1 MSGNTVRNK
10 EALMRNRPY
19 MMLMGAQL
27 ISDLGDWLLMLA
39 FITMVG
45 LRMNATPWE
54 ITMISLSMAVPMMLG
69 GPFGGYLSDR
79 VNRKLLMMI
88 SDVARF
94 AIVGALL
101 FADSLWQIYIIL
113 VLKGMMAVLF
123 SPAKSGK
130 VKELVPSFQMN
141 QAVSI
146 SSGIEQITKI
156 IGPALGGVLV
166 TLIGIKFCFVLDA
179 MSFLLSAVLLLGVP
193 GHAKSAGEEKMDALK
208 TDEKMSFWREMGAG
222 VQLIGSIPIL
232 AASVVTIFMMLMVV
246 TIADSQVVVLFRGI
260 PGVSE
265 NLLGWCMGASGLGTL
280 VAALIA
286 GKSKWNPL
294 AKMGLGTAI
303 TGVVFGLAAV
313 VITLAG
319 ASSWTY
325 AYAVLFASFFFAGFG
340 AGWTYIPFSALLQQR
355 TPVSLTGRVFG
366 AVNSLNSTA
375 VILGPVIGGAL
386 VTSYG
391 AVPAFI
397 ISGSLTAIIG
407 LLLLAGRRL
416 IERKD
421 ARTTASVAAL
431 VQGQAASGV

>member
-10 EALMRNRPY
+10 ETLMRNRPY

-39 FITMVG
+39 LITMVG

-54 ITMISLSMAVPMMLG
+54 ITMISLCMAVPMMIG

-88 SDVARF
+88 SDIARF
-94 AIVGALL
+94 AIVGTLL

-130 VKELVPSFQMN
+130 VKELVPSSHMN

-179 MSFLLSAVLLLGVP
+179 LSYLLSAILLLGVP
-193 GHAKSAGEEKMDALK
+193 GHAKSVGEEKQDALK

-294 AKMGLGTAI
+294 AKIGLGTAI
-303 TGVVFGLAAV
+303 TGTVFGLAAV

-325 AYAVLFASFFFAGFG
+325 AILFASFFFAGFG

-407 LLLLAGRRL
+407 LLLLAGRRV
-416 IERKD
+416 IERKGE
-421 ARTTASVAAL
+421 RTAASVAAL
-431 VQGQAASGV
+431 AQGQAATGV

>member
-39 FITMVG
+39 LITMVG

-54 ITMISLSMAVPMMLG
+54 ITMISLCMAVPMMLG

-130 VKELVPSFQMN
+130 VKELVPSSQMN

-146 SSGIEQITKI
+146 SSGIEQVTKI

-179 MSFLLSAVLLLGVP
+179 LSYLLSAVLLLGVP
-193 GHAKSAGEEKMDALK
+193 GHAKSAGEEKTEALK
-208 TDEKMSFWREMGAG
+208 TDEKISFWKEMGAG

-294 AKMGLGTAI
+294 AKIGLGTAI

-313 VITLAG
+313 VVTLAG
-319 ASSWTY
+319 ASSWT
-325 AYAVLFASFFFAGFG
+325 YAVLFASFFFAGFG

-407 LLLLAGRRL
+407 LLLLAGRRV

-421 ARTTASVAAL
+421 ELAAASVAAR
-431 VQGQAASGV
+431 VQGRAATGV